1 MDQNR
6 PPNHQQ
12 RPQDAQ
18 DLLLRETAGCLI
30 RRLEGLRRRADAGGG
45 RDLQSPE
52 DDEDDEGQLDRMES
66 GIERLQT
73 ELLPEL
79 ARALGLL
86 PRQLLLPKTTLHTRS
101 RVFRPA
107 SAELD
112 AGLRTIRAVGAT
124 VEQIVTVF
132 DRPSSRASARHSLV
146 AQAPDLRG
154 FRREEIRAQTVALIH
169 QLAEAFKAL
178 YYAAGSIPRV
188 DCVAR
193 PDQGAQDDEA
203 RDEGEAEEW
212 AAMNEGARNA
222 AQALRDSMSRSDR
235 AVLQSR
241 WHGMAR
247 MADRTLA
254 RLAHLAGPARAQT
267 HILPL
272 VRAAVPVVKLAR
284 IFFNKLASPTS
295 SFLASIA
302 PNQLFGSLLPSTLQ
316 LSDSVNRLDFSIKSL
331 PPALPRHHQASPP
344 EWLRLTSQAFLHPLL
359 LLLHFFQTLSL
370 SSTNPS
376 LIASLHS
383 SHCWFQT
390 CHIQVNLAFQKL
402 HEIYPTTYNTL

>member
-18 DLLLRETAGCLI
+18 
-30 RRLEGLRRRADAGGG
+30 DAGGG

-188 DCVAR
+188 D
-193 PDQGAQDDEA
+193 
-203 RDEGEAEEW
+203 
-212 AAMNEGARNA
+212 
-222 AQALRDSMSRSDR
+222 S
-235 AVLQSR
+235 
-241 WHGMAR
+241 
-247 MADRTLA
+247 
-254 RLAHLAGPARAQT
+254 
-267 HILPL
+267 
-272 VRAAVPVVKLAR
+272 VPVVKLAR